1 MVKSKKSDGSQF
13 LRFFGPLLDA
23 LRTLGGSASGKE
35 AVEQVGRD
43 LRISDAAQNELM
55 SSGSPRFPNQV
66 AWARFY
72 LSREG
77 LLDSSKRGVW
87 SLTKKGWAT
96 KLSHEDA
103 RQIFAKWVKVFAA
116 ERKRRQGQEEPEEVV
131 AEGTGGVSHDY
142 RDALLSIIR
151 DLPPDG
157 FERLSQRLLRE
168 SGFIQVVVTGRSGDE
183 GIDGFGTL
191 QINPFVSFRVLFQ
204 CKRYRRSVSPS
215 QVRDFRGAMQGRAD
229 KGIIIT
235 TGTFTTEAQREAARD
250 GAPPIELVDGDT
262 LAAMFEK
269 LEIGLR
275 PIQTFQLD
283 LAFFQEFQKR
293 GEA

>member
-1 MVKSKKSDGSQF
+1 MAKSTKSDGSQF
-13 LRFFGPLLDA
+13 LQFFGPLLDA
-23 LRTLGGSASGKE
+23 LRKLGGSASGRE
-35 AVEQVGRD
+35 AIEQVARD
-43 LRISDAAQNELM
+43 LSISDAAQNEVM

-96 KLSHEDA
+96 RLSRDDA
-103 RQIFAKWVKVFAA
+103 RQIFSKWVKVFSA
-116 ERKRRQGQEEPEEVV
+116 ERKRRRAEGEPEEAV
-131 AEGTGGVSHDY
+131 AEATGAVSHEY
-142 RDALLSIIR
+142 RDILLSLIR
-151 DLPPDG
+151 ELPPEG
-157 FERLSQRLLRE
+157 FERLCQRLLRE

-191 QINPFVSFRVLFQ
+191 QINPFVSFKVLFQ
-204 CKRYRRSVSPS
+204 CKRYRSSVSPS

-235 TGTFTTEAQREAARD
+235 TGTFTAEAQREASRD
-250 GAPPIELVDGDT
+250 GAPPIELVDGESLIT
-262 LAAMFEK
+262 MFEK
-269 LEIGLR
+269 LEIGLQ
-275 PIQTFQLD
+275 PVQTFQLD
-283 LAFFQEFQKR
+283 YAFFQEFQKKSD
-293 GEA
+293 A